1 MKDLME
7 DLFEYRQK
15 YEEQQKLLE
24 IETAHEL
31 TKEMNREAD
40 KYAKLASLA
49 FSDEIY
55 TIKNVLRGRYLHL
68 TYAAKDAQKWLSMQ
82 SEKFDGRK
90 KCEEKDQFD
99 YLTSQIE
106 DLLGVEIKLTG
117 ISVFGY
123 DESAYYVRFNV
134 KNDFSER
141 EFELTIPETEKLSKN
156 NINELDY
163 GKLKILFRMSSESC
177 SWNFVCTSYDKDEL
191 KAKFKEFLTPKPV

>member
-15 YEEQQKLLE
+15 YEDQQKLLE

-49 FSDEIY
+49 FSDEIR

-68 TYAAKDAQKWLSMQ
+68 THAIKGAQKWLSMQ
-82 SEKFDGRK
+82 SEKLDGRK
-90 KCEEKDQFD
+90 KYEEKDQFD

-106 DLLGVEIKLTG
+106 DLLGLEITLTG

-123 DESAYYVRFNV
+123 EEAAYYVRFNV
-134 KNDFSER
+134 VEDYSGR
-141 EFELTIPETEKLSKN
+141 EFELSIPETEKLSKN

-163 GKLKILFRMSSESC
+163 GKLKILFRIGSESC
-177 SWNFVCTSYDKDEL
+177 SWNFVCTSYDKDDL